1 MRRLLTH
8 LAQFSVFSR
17 QGEVLCTRGLEY
29 LLQDKIASEA
39 FANLVGCPADL
50 RHDLRWRAEA
60 LAPDKTR
67 PDLEASAA
75 NSQSKPVPVVKVEA
89 KLGAAIDEKQLEA
102 YGRDLKARTG
112 RGVLVLLVPRDR
124 TGEAKEVIRNA
135 EIPHEVQKV
144 VCSWE
149 DALECLR
156 QANSEPLAGDLAQ
169 FEAMYRVLCG
179 DDIEPLANED
189 AIRAWRER
197 EGSFI
202 AYVDRAT
209 RELSKT
215 TKLLPL
221 ALDSKKKR
229 VDRDEPE
236 DINGR
241 VAHSDVEDSRARIP
255 KGGYLRRYVLCFEQE
270 STKSY
275 FSIGVRDPF
284 ESYVT
289 PVWLRFH
296 SVTGAF
302 SKICERLRKSHT
314 PPKMVECEKGHVW
327 IPLDVKPES
336 DVQTVVAEI
345 VEQATKIS
353 NIARGA

>member
-50 RHDLRWRAEA
+50 RQDLRWRAEA
-60 LAPDKTR
+60 QQKDKTR

-75 NSQSKPVPVVKVEA
+75 NSKPVVKVEA
-89 KLGAAIDEKQLEA
+89 KLGAAINEQQLEA
-102 YGRDLKARTG
+102 YGRDLTARTG
-112 RGVLVLLVPRDR
+112 RGVLVLLVPQYRA
-124 TGEAKEVIRNA
+124 GEAKEVIRNA
-135 EIPHEVQKV
+135 EIPHEVHKV

-169 FEAMYRVLCG
+169 FQAMYRVLCG

-221 ALDSKKKR
+221 ALDAKKKR

-241 VAHSDVEDSRARIP
+241 AAHSNLEDSRARIP

-270 STKSY
+270 ATKSY

-284 ESYVT
+284 RSYVT

-302 SKICERLRKSHT
+302 SKICERLREAPT
-314 PPKMVECEKGHVW
+314 APKMVESEGHVW
-327 IPLDVKPES
+327 IPLDVKLKS

-345 VEQATKIS
+345 V
-353 NIARGA
+353 